1 MKKPLLTLALMLPVL
16 FSCTEN
22 FSPSIKITPSLS
34 YVPYEGGS
42 VDITVMTDLP
52 WKVELDDE
60 DATTVVSKSAG
71 IGDDVVTLTIP
82 ATDSWTTSAVTVEFK
97 CTSNSSTGTKTA
109 VITQGYKPS
118 IKVESE
124 SLEVPSEGG
133 IIRAVV
139 TANAAWSA
147 SCSTRGITL
156 SPDSGDAGNYTVKIF
171 VDANRTGA
179 ARKITADFSIDGD
192 SASLEFSQL

>member
-1 MKKPLLTLALMLPVL
+1 MKKSLLTLALMLPVL
-16 FSCTEN
+16 ISCTEN

-60 DATTVVSKSAG
+60 DATAAVSKSAG

-82 ATDSWTTSAVTVEFK
+82 ATDSWTTSAVTVKFK
-97 CTSNSSTGTKTA
+97 CTSNGNTGTKTA
-109 VITQGYKPS
+109 VITQGYKPC
-118 IKVESE
+118 ITVESE
-124 SLEVPSEGG
+124 TLEVPSEGG

-139 TANAAWSA
+139 TANAAWNA
-147 SCSTRGITL
+147 SCSTRGVTL
-156 SPDSGDAGNYTVKIF
+156 SPSSGAAGNHTVKIF
-171 VDANRTGA
+171 VDANRSGA

-192 SASLEFSQL
+192 SASLEMTQL